1 MQERHLYRDLYFT
14 ELANTS
20 RDFYIDYLNNHFPL
34 KEGCKILE
42 VGCGNGGNLLS
53 FAEIDTLWRTSAD
66 M

>member
-1 MQERHLYRDLYFT
+1 MQERHLYRDFYFT

-53 FAEIDTLWRTSAD
+53 FAEINTLWRTSAD